1 MTARAALMLILALPA
16 LALAGDVPRLI
27 DDDGPARGARLL
39 EMEERWRVGGEDGD
53 LIFGR
58 IVDVDMDEAGNV
70 YVLDNQLC
78 RVCVFSADGE
88 HTGDLSREGEG
99 PGEISQPTGLVLMP
113 ENVVGI
119 AQGFPGEVVRL
130 RGDGTPLPSLYP
142 IGSAKDG
149 NFGLMIGVD
158 YADGVLCACGG
169 RMVLTGLEDSRVDR
183 FLSLTD
189 DQGADPLRVLERT
202 IPIDPTGR
210 NYVEKD
216 AYYLDSRWTLGDDG
230 EIYAAMTRDAY
241 EVSVYDRTGALKRVF
256 GRDCSAR
263 ERTEDEKSEITPL
276 INVNGGPPL
285 DSWEIE
291 DHEPCISR
299 ILYDHETGHV
309 WVLPSENDQP
319 DGVLQTYDVFGPD
332 GTYLERVGLPLGDE
346 MNSGALYLFGAGR
359 AVVVRGAGS
368 SFGPGGDGVEDEE
381 LEPLEVIC
389 YAVK

>member
-1 MTARAALMLILALPA
+1 MTIRATLMLILILPA
-16 LALAGDVPRLI
+16 FAQADDIPRMI
-27 DDDGPARGARLL
+27 DDDGPAQGTRLL
-39 EMEERWRVGGEDGD
+39 EMDELWRVGGEDGD

-78 RVCVFSADGE
+78 RVCVFSPDGE

-130 RGDGTPLPSLYP
+130 RTDGTPLSSLYP
-142 IGSAKDG
+142 VGAAADG

-169 RMVLTGLEDSRVDR
+169 RMVITGLEDSRVDR
-183 FLSLTD
+183 FLAISD
-189 DQGADPLRVLERT
+189 DQGAEPLRVLEHS
-202 IPIDPTGR
+202 IPIDPSGQT
-210 NYVEKD
+210 YVERD

-230 EIYAAMTRDAY
+230 TIYAAATRDAY
-241 EVSVYDRTGALKRVF
+241 EVSVYDRTGALTRVF
-256 GRDCSAR
+256 GREFSAR
-263 ERTEDEKSEITPL
+263 ERTQDEKDEITPL
-276 INVNGGPPL
+276 INVNGGPAL
-285 DSWEIE
+285 DSWVIE
-291 DHEPCISR
+291 DREPCINR
-299 ILYDHETGHV
+299 IQYDHQTGRV
-309 WVLPSENDQP
+309 WVLASENDQP

-332 GTYLERVGLPLGDE
+332 GAYLERVGLPLGDE
-346 MNSGALYLFGAGR
+346 MNTGALYLFGGGR
-359 AVVVRGAGS
+359 AVVVRGTGT
-368 SFGPGGDGVEDEE
+368 SFGPGGDSGEDEE
-381 LEPLEVIC
+381 LEPLEVIR